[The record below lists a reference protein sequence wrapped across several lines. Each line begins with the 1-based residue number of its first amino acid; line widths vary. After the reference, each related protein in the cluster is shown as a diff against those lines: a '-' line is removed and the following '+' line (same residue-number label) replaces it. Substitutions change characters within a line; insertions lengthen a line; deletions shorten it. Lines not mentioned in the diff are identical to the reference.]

1 MIVLNNYLELV
12 TVISSKKELY
22 AQFEEVFHL
31 FSCAMKLMM
40 ARRFLT
46 KEEIN
51 YLCNLCEKFGEIFPK
66 HFHARNITMK
76 IHKFV
81 FNVPRFVKTYKTIG
95 LLSEQEGESKH
106 AAINAELQSLSS
118 VRNHADRL
126 RLVLEREELHSFM
139 DKGLLKAKK
148 KDLWKLSQNVF
159 EIRK

>member
-1 MIVLNNYLELV
+1 
-12 TVISSKKELY
+12 
-22 AQFEEVFHL
+22 
-31 FSCAMKLMM
+31 MKLMM

-51 YLCNLCEKFGEIFPK
+51 YLCEKCGEIFPK
-66 HFHARNITMK
+66 YFPARNITRK

-81 FNVPRFVKTYKTIG
+81 FNVPRFVKTYRTIG

-126 RLVLEREELHSFM
+126 
-139 DKGLLKAKK
+139 
-148 KDLWKLSQNVF
+148 Q
-159 EIRK
+159 